1 MEYFWEP
8 KSVQHSLADFIFISG
23 IMVTVATARYTA
35 VQLKTVGQNPA
46 QKEYWQNHRGTRFH
60 HCHHHGC
67 TWTRGMIDFL
77 LTLHLPCDEPRVAVN
92 KVSLFEPRND
102 SLKSFLKCVL
112 WFCDFFLLIDLFQ
125 QYPDKILHFFHIM
138 CAAHGKLSQPNFSPI
153 SGSKLKDFA

>member
-77 LTLHLPCDEPRVAVN
+77 LILHLPCDEPRVAVN

-102 SLKSFLKCVL
+102 SLKSFLKCAL
-112 WFCDFFLLIDLFQ
+112 WFCDFLLLIDFNNTLTKSSTSFTSWVQ
-125 QYPDKILHFFHIM
+125 HM
-138 CAAHGKLSQPNFSPI
+138 ANSVSQIFLPYLDQN
-153 SGSKLKDFA
+153 